1 MSLPQER
8 TERMTDFMVVT
19 DDLLELSH
27 QIASRAGVARDV
39 AAPIQVLAPDTGRGD
54 STQMGINAARAL
66 AGALGGTAGDLQ
78 SLCTEVVE
86 SAATYVAGDVSA
98 AGAFS
103 VAGALP

>member
-39 AAPIQVLAPDTGRGD
+39 AAP
-54 STQMGINAARAL
+54 